1 MKTKQQIN
9 TVNECKTIRRRGYV
23 RVSTRDQVSGFGL
36 DVQKEKIK
44 DYMCLYATK
53 QQAKDLKIHV
63 DGGLSGK
70 NMNRAALNELLED
83 VKHDL
88 VDEIIIYKLDRIAR
102 NVNDVYF
109 IISLLIE
116 HHCNL
121 ISVMDHL
128 DIYTANG
135 RLLIGILAAMAQW
148 ERETTLERT
157 IDSTIEQLEEGLYP
171 FGMPMF
177 GYKKEGKSLLPN
189 EQESAAYRFIV
200 QKASEG
206 MILVDL
212 SKELELEYGI
222 KKRDTQIK
230 DILERDYYATGLYPY
245 KGKKYSI
252 VPPLVTWEELRTARK
267 ILKKRAI
274 ITKNDRY
281 VYRNKIRTVE
291 GDICVCK
298 PTKKK
303 HYHVYYYEFERK
315 RINQKHID
323 QQVLVQLM
331 MYANE
336 LNNDEHNVR
345 LRRQILKLQKRLN
358 DTCENYASGRI
369 DPKAYG
375 FAVQKLTTAL
385 EKKKKEVQ
393 MVAEDDMTIEKW
405 QELSDTERAIYID
418 QYIAAIIVDLDLKL
432 VVSIKFKK

>member
-1 MKTKQQIN
+1 MKKK
-9 TVNECKTIRRRGYV
+9 NESTSMPNKTIRRRGYV
-23 RVSTRDQVSGFGL
+23 RVSTRDQLSGFGL

-44 DYMCLYATK
+44 SYMCLYASK
-53 QQAKDLKIHV
+53 EEAENLNIHV

-70 NMNRAALNELLED
+70 NMNRTALKELLED
-83 VKHDL
+83 VKKDL

-102 NVNDVYF
+102 NVNDVYY
-109 IISLLIE
+109 IITLLID

-171 FGMPMF
+171 FGIPMF
-177 GYKKEGKSLLPN
+177 GYRKEGKTLLPD
-189 EQESAAYRFIV
+189 EQESAAYRFII

-212 SKELELEYGI
+212 SKELEIEFGI

-230 DILERDYYATGLYPY
+230 DILERDYYANGLYNY
-245 KGKKYSI
+245 KGKDYAI
-252 VPPLVTWEELRTARK
+252 VPPLITWEELRVARK
-267 ILKKRAI
+267 ILKKRAV

-281 VYRNKIRTVE
+281 VYRNKVRTID
-291 GDICVCK
+291 GDICTCK

-303 HYHVYYYEFERK
+303 YYHVYYYEFNGK

-323 QQVLVQLM
+323 RQVLFQIM
-331 MYANE
+331 MYANDQ
-336 LNNDEHNVR
+336 NNDQMHVR
-345 LRRQILKLQKRLN
+345 LRRQIIKIQKKLN
-358 DTCENYASGRI
+358 DLCENYMAGYI
-369 DPKAYG
+369 DAKAYG
-375 FAVQKLTTAL
+375 FGVQKLTSAL
-385 EKKKKEVQ
+385 KKKQKEVC
-393 MVAEDDMTIEKW
+393 MAGEDDMTIEKW
-405 QELSDTERAIYID
+405 QKLSDMERAIYID
-418 QYIAAIIVDLDLKL
+418 QYVASIIVDLDLKL
-432 VVSIKFKK
+432 VVSIKFK